1 MTRQI
6 RVRELIGWDLDQY
19 PFRPPL
25 VDIAKQD
32 SARRLVSQKD
42 PYTAKDAFC
51 DHEAELLR
59 DTLNLQLTRP
69 ELNAEMCGLEWSLG
83 VVDFRLLLAFQR
95 RLSFDPALSAPPL
108 PGHNDWEGIL
118 ELCFAP
124 PKPIVC
130 EVSHDAVD
138 RTVTLQSSNPNLHL
152 RVTNDP
158 AAPLAVH
165 AGGTFVEVALYK
177 ERPFLRDGYHRAY
190 QLLKGGVF
198 RVPAVIVRARTLQ
211 ELGANQPWFFP
222 EPVLLST
229 HPPTVCDFLNEALT
243 VTYTRPPIIKTLRI
257 TMEEII
263 SPAPFTQGEQA

>member
-19 PFRPPL
+19 PFRPL

-263 SPAPFTQGEQA
+263 SPAPFTRGEQA